1 MSVFSNIVKGLN
13 EAIQHEKGQLK
24 AKRHVIMVK
33 PLPNYKA
40 KDIKN
45 IRVKLK
51 LSQST
56 FAQIVGVSHKTIE
69 AWESGINT
77 PSGPSQRIL
86 ELLDKKG
93 ADVVRDY
100 VISK

>member
-1 MSVFSNIVKGLN
+1 MSMFDNIVRGLN
-13 EAIQHEKGQLK
+13 EAIQYEKGQIK
-24 AKRHVIMVK
+24 AKSHLLMIK

-51 LSQST
+51 LPQST
-56 FAQIVGVSHKTIE
+56 FAQIVGVSPKTVE
-69 AWESGINT
+69 AWESGINI
-77 PSGPSQRIL
+77 PNGPSQRIL

-93 ADVVRDY
+93 ADVIKDY
-100 VISK
+100 VISR